1 MTYFSLKNQ
10 EWQILS
16 ILEIIVE
23 YERHTNHSYS
33 LKLINYTACTM
44 KLNNALFFVLLH
56 LESTLRV

>member
-23 YERHTNHSYS
+23 YERHSYS
-33 LKLINYTACTM
+33 LKLINYTSCTM

>member
-23 YERHTNHSYS
+23 YERHSYS
-33 LKLINYTACTM
+33 LKLIHYTACIM
-44 KLNNALFFVLLH
+44 KLNNALFFILLH

>member
-1 MTYFSLKNQ
+1 VTYFSFKQQ
-10 EWQILS
+10 EWQIIS

-23 YERHTNHSYS
+23 YERHSYS
-33 LKLINYTACTM
+33 LKLIKYTACTM

>member
-1 MTYFSLKNQ
+1 MTYFSLKTQ

-23 YERHTNHSYS
+23 YERHSYS

-44 KLNNALFFVLLH
+44 KLNNTLFFVLLH